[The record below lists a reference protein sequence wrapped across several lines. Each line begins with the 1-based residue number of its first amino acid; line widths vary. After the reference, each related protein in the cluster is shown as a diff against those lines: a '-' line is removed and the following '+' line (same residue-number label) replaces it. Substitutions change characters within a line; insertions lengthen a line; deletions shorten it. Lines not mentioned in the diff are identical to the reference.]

1 MAELGRRRAGL
12 LWRSIG
18 RGQVRTLKQNFRRD
32 SPQYHTT
39 SAFQA
44 SMKAS
49 NPASPLRRLDRLGDM
64 GLGIKFLGHLFV
76 IGKHL
81 V

>member
-1 MAELGRRRAGL
+1 
-12 LWRSIG
+12 
-18 RGQVRTLKQNFRRD
+18 
-32 SPQYHTT
+32 
-39 SAFQA
+39 
-44 SMKAS
+44 MKAS